1 MVIVNIRVPA
11 LEKVY
16 NFSLDEKAAVGS
28 IIEEVVDL
36 VLQTEGLQSK
46 RQKEDEGRWKGMVL
60 CSLESGIQLAWE
72 NSLSDYG
79 IYGGAELI
87 LV

>member
-1 MVIVNIRVPA
+1 MIIVNVRVPA

-16 NFSLDEKAAVGS
+16 NFSLEEKAK
-28 IIEEVVDL
+28 IRDL
-36 VLQTEGLQSK
+36 VEEIVELIV
-46 RQKEDEGRWKGMVL
+46 QKEGVQFGGKLEEMSL
-60 CSLESGIQLAWE
+60 CSVENGEQCAKE

-79 IYGGAELI
+79 IVGGSELI